1 MQSTFER
8 LGLGL
13 LAVGALAAAPAQAG
27 SMTVTASA
35 YNATVAQ
42 TDGKPHIGACNETIK
57 PGTNTIA
64 VSHDLF
70 KMGLDCGKKVT
81 VEGMGEFVV
90 KDKMDDKWKRRIDI
104 HMGKQVEK
112 AEQWGEKE
120 VKISW

>member
-1 MQSTFER
+1 MQARF
-8 LGLGL
+8 GL
-13 LAVGALAAAPAQAG
+13 LASCLWGILAASLAHAG

-35 YNATVAQ
+35 YNPTPAQ
-42 TDGKPHIGACNETIK
+42 TDSKPQVGACNEKIQ
-57 PGTNTIA
+57 PGSNTIA

-70 KMGLDCGKKVT
+70 AMGLDCGKRVT

-104 HMGKQVEK
+104 HMGKEVKK
-112 AEQWGEKE
+112 ADQWGERE